1 MDMMFDQRVQVRAGL
16 LLLLLLLLLLHICC
30 NVK

>member
-16 LLLLLLLLLLHICC
+16 LLLLLLLLHICC
-30 NVK
+30 NVE